1 MSDAFYKNLE
11 LQMKEMGQAYWA
23 CRSCLSFCNKM
34 NTQIKEVDKRVDKLM
49 GKLEENTAGL
59 KKADEK
65 IEEVRK
71 AVGKVER
78 KQEDSEKRIEEN
90 MAEEMRAREAIRR
103 NIIVHGI
110 PEPDSRIKT
119 DKERSEAD
127 LVECDHI
134 FKATGARIGRKD
146 IRFCRRI
153 GERGQEKRP
162 LLVGMKTEII
172 KTELLDAASEL
183 RHTAYKT
190 VSICPDQTRMQ
201 RQAEKKLL
209 EKVEQKNREDLTD
222 EDRSKNLKWMAVGKK
237 GEKRITKGQAREERD
252 YNVGDRGR
260 NRQERRSSRER
271 RWPSSERRRTNGDG
285 RIREERYGEGRYR
298 EERYGGGRYGERG
311 GDRRN
316 GDWRR
321 NSRERRRGDRETSK
335 ETSRE
340 KSKGTDRHGSR
351 ERSKEKSKEKSREA
365 SNSRMEQS
373 GGEDNAN
380 KRGRGSGTDSE
391 GEQAREPS
399 KKTRQ

>member
-1 MSDAFYKNLE
+1 MPPRKEKDKAPCLGCGKECTGQQYSVLCTICSLWCHKECAGMSDAFYKNLE

-201 RQAEKKLL
+201 RQADM
-209 EKVEQKNREDLTD
+209 EQKR
-222 EDRSKNLKWMAVGKK
+222 KNTLNPDHVCASLNLSTFRGK
-237 GEKRITKGQAREERD
+237 I
-252 YNVGDRGR
+252 
-260 NRQERRSSRER
+260 
-271 RWPSSERRRTNGDG
+271 
-285 RIREERYGEGRYR
+285 
-298 EERYGGGRYGERG
+298 
-311 GDRRN
+311 
-316 GDWRR
+316 
-321 NSRERRRGDRETSK
+321 
-335 ETSRE
+335 
-340 KSKGTDRHGSR
+340 
-351 ERSKEKSKEKSREA
+351 
-365 SNSRMEQS
+365 
-373 GGEDNAN
+373 
-380 KRGRGSGTDSE
+380 
-391 GEQAREPS
+391 
-399 KKTRQ
+399 

>member
-172 KTELLDAASEL
+172 KTTVGRGKRAAPHRL
-183 RHTAYKT
+183 
-190 VSICPDQTRMQ
+190 Q
-201 RQAEKKLL
+201 
-209 EKVEQKNREDLTD
+209 
-222 EDRSKNLKWMAVGKK
+222 
-237 GEKRITKGQAREERD
+237 
-252 YNVGDRGR
+252 
-260 NRQERRSSRER
+260 
-271 RWPSSERRRTNGDG
+271 
-285 RIREERYGEGRYR
+285 
-298 EERYGGGRYGERG
+298 
-311 GDRRN
+311 
-316 GDWRR
+316 
-321 NSRERRRGDRETSK
+321 DREHLPRPDTYA

-340 KSKGTDRHGSR
+340 ETVRKSGTEKQGGSHR
-351 ERSKEKSKEKSREA
+351 RRQVKKLEMDGGGKKRRKKDYEGTSP
-365 SNSRMEQS
+365 
-373 GGEDNAN
+373 GGERLQCGRQGKEPAGKEIQQREKVVKQREEENERRRKDQ
-380 KRGRGSGTDSE
+380 RGEIRRGE
-391 GEQAREPS
+391 IQR
-399 KKTRQ
+399 